1 MISIFEIGGDQLKLI
16 TKVENAHEED
26 INCIKWG
33 PEDNTLASACD
44 DGTIKIWNFNII

>member
-1 MISIFEIGGDQLKLI
+1 MILIFRIDNNELKLI
-16 TKVENAHEED
+16 TKVENAHDED
-26 INCIKWG
+26 VNCIKWS